1 MRLNFKKPSLNFK
14 KSQTDIDPE
23 GINFLDLGQGRTIYQ
38 EEMGE
43 DPPEGMVFVDIDE
56 DTGPDVLWDLNERI
70 PLPDSSIG
78 GTINLG
84 QVIVYLQNPA
94 LTAQEML
101 RIAKPGT
108 FITIST
114 NISTK
119 DVIADAETWGLNPAE
134 IEVEDEASLKMDSE
148 WAEKSNIFLNI
159 LNSGAQLVDR
169 ELSGIYE
176 EDAHVFYTFQ
186 KVNRGEN
193 I

>member
-1 MRLNFKKPSLNFK
+1 MRLNFKKTSLNFK
-14 KSQTDIDPE
+14 KSQIDIDPE

-43 DPPEGMVFVDIDE
+43 DPPEGMFFVDIDE
-56 DTGPDVLWDLNERI
+56 DAGPDVLWDLNERI
-70 PLPDSSIG
+70 PLSDSSIG

-84 QVIVYLQNPA
+84 QVIAYLQNPA

-108 FITIST
+108 FITVST
-114 NISTK
+114 YISTK

-134 IEVEDEASLKMDSE
+134 IEVEEEVLTKDSE
-148 WAEKSNIFLNI
+148 WAEKSNIFLNEFN
-159 LNSGAQLVDR
+159 NSGAQLIDQ

-186 KVNRGEN
+186 KVNIGED

>member
-186 KVNRGEN
+186 KVNRGKN